1 MLHSAHTTRDEWGG
15 VSDETT
21 PDGTESQDDVSS
33 SDEDFTT
40 PPMPDVDPAGEKPK
54 FGKEQI
60 IAGII
65 TLLILILVFAVVLPQ
80 LGDYGKAWDAIQNM
94 EGWQL
99 GLIVAATIIMI
110 LIYATPFN
118 AALEELRYWDAF
130 EVRQTSFMISNVVPA
145 GGAFGLAVQF
155 GMLQSY
161 GIGAARSTAA
171 IGVTSVWNVWITL
184 ALPVLGLLG
193 LFIIGEGNEEAVTI
207 TLIAAAVIIAGIV
220 VFALILRKES
230 TARAIGR
237 WADGVFVWLFG
248 LFSNEPSFSAEDGIV
263 DFRNSI
269 IGVVADRWAL
279 VTLAN
284 FFQQMAQFSIL
295 YLAVVA
301 LQGGFNGPI
310 NFWEALA
317 AFAFGR
323 LATFIPV
330 PPGGLG
336 TTDAIIASMLTN
348 FGLPNND
355 ALAATMI
362 WRGATYFPQVLI
374 GIIMFLRFRR
384 RQSTG
389 EVGSMIPSE

>member
-1 MLHSAHTTRDEWGG
+1 MTDDTTPSDDAANAGDPT
-15 VSDETT
+15 SDE
-21 PDGTESQDDVSS
+21 SS
-33 SDEDFTT
+33 AT
-40 PPMPDVDPAGEKPK
+40 PPMPDVDPATDKPK

-65 TLLILILVFAVVLPQ
+65 TILILILVFAVVLPQ
-80 LGDYGKAWDAIQNM
+80 LGDYGKAWEAIQNM

-99 GLIVAATIIMI
+99 GLIIVATILMI

-118 AALEELRYWDAF
+118 AALKELKYWDAF
-130 EVRQTSFMISNVVPA
+130 EVRQTSFMISNVIPA

-155 GMLQSY
+155 GMLRSY
-161 GIGAARSTAA
+161 GINAARSTAA

-184 ALPVLGLLG
+184 ALPVLGLIG
-193 LFIIGEGNEEAVTI
+193 LFIVGQGNEEAVTL

-237 WADGVFVWLFG
+237 WADGVIVWLFG
-248 LFSNEPSFSAEDGIV
+248 LFKQEPSFSAEDGIV

-279 VTLAN
+279 ITLAN
-284 FFQQMAQFSIL
+284 FFQQIAQFSIL

-301 LQGGFNGPI
+301 LQGGFDGPI
-310 NFWEALA
+310 GFWEALA

-336 TTDAIIASMLTN
+336 TTDAIIAGMLTN

-362 WRGATYFPQVLI
+362 WRAATYFPQVLI

-389 EVGSMIPSE
+389 EVGSVISTD

>member
-1 MLHSAHTTRDEWGG
+1 M
-15 VSDETT
+15 SDDAT
-21 PDGTESQDDVSS
+21 PNGDSGSDDVTS
-33 SDEDFTT
+33 SDGDVT
-40 PPMPDVDPAGEKPK
+40 PPPTSDVDAAAEAPK

-65 TLLILILVFAVVLPQ
+65 TILILILVFAIVLPQ
-80 LGDYGKAWDAIQNM
+80 LGDYSKAWEAIQNM
-94 EGWQL
+94 ETWQL
-99 GLIVAATIIMI
+99 GLIIAATVLMI

-118 AALEELRYWDAF
+118 AALEELKYWDAF

-184 ALPVLGLLG
+184 ALPVLGLIG
-193 LFIIGEGNEEAVTI
+193 LFVVGQGNADAVTI
-207 TLIAAAVIIAGIV
+207 TLIAAAVIIIGIV

-237 WADGVFVWLFG
+237 WSDGVVAWLFG
-248 LFSNEPSFSAEDGIV
+248 LFKKTPGFSAEEGIV
-263 DFRNSI
+263 SFRNSI

-279 VTLAN
+279 ITLAN
-284 FFQQMAQFSIL
+284 FFQQIAQFSIL

-301 LQGGFNGPI
+301 LQGGFDGPI

-362 WRGATYFPQVLI
+362 WRAATYFPQVLI

-389 EVGSMIPSE
+389 EVGSMVPSG

>member
-1 MLHSAHTTRDEWGG
+1 MNDEATPSEDSGSED
-15 VSDETT
+15 VTSSDGDVTPPPT
-21 PDGTESQDDVSS
+21 PDAEAATE
-33 SDEDFTT
+33 T
-40 PPMPDVDPAGEKPK
+40 PK

-65 TLLILILVFAVVLPQ
+65 TILILILVFAIVLPQ
-80 LGDYGKAWDAIQNM
+80 LGDYSKAWEAIQNM
-94 EGWQL
+94 ETWQL
-99 GLIVAATIIMI
+99 GLIIAATVLMI

-118 AALEELRYWDAF
+118 AALKELKYWDAF

-184 ALPVLGLLG
+184 ALPVLGLIG
-193 LFIIGEGNEEAVTI
+193 LFIVGQGNTDAVTI
-207 TLIAAAVIIAGIV
+207 TLIASAAIIIGIV

-237 WADGVFVWLFG
+237 WTDGVVVWLYG
-248 LFSNEPSFSAEDGIV
+248 LFKKTPSFSAEDGIV
-263 DFRNSI
+263 SFRNSI

-279 VTLAN
+279 ITLAN
-284 FFQQMAQFSIL
+284 FFQQIAQFSIL

-301 LQGGFNGPI
+301 LQGGFDGPI

-348 FGLPNND
+348 FGMPNND

-362 WRGATYFPQVLI
+362 WRAATYFPQVLI

-384 RQSTG
+384 RQATG
-389 EVGSMIPSE
+389 EVGSMVPSG

>member
-1 MLHSAHTTRDEWGG
+1 MTD
-15 VSDETT
+15 DTT
-21 PDGTESQDDVSS
+21 PSDDAAHVGDTP
-33 SDEDFTT
+33 SDEDFTP
-40 PPMPDVDPAGEKPK
+40 PPMPDVDPVEDKPK

-65 TLLILILVFAVVLPQ
+65 TVLILILVFAVVLPQ
-80 LGDYGKAWDAIQNM
+80 LGDYDKAWDAIQNM

-99 GLIVAATIIMI
+99 GLIIVATIAMI

-118 AALEELRYWDAF
+118 AALDELKYWDAF

-155 GMLQSY
+155 GMLKSY

-184 ALPVLGLLG
+184 ALPVLGLIG
-193 LFIIGEGNEEAVTI
+193 LFIVGQGNEEAVTI
-207 TLIAAAVIIAGIV
+207 TLIAAAVIIAGIII
-220 VFALILRKES
+220 FALILRKES
-230 TARAIGR
+230 TARALGR
-237 WADGVFVWLFG
+237 WADGVVVWLFG
-248 LFSNEPSFSAEDGIV
+248 LFKQEPSFSAEEGIV

-362 WRGATYFPQVLI
+362 WRAATYFPQVLI

-384 RQSTG
+384 RQQTG
-389 EVGSMIPSE
+389 EVESFTS